1 MNSLGKE
8 RPFRPATVGKC
19 YAQTAT
25 DRFGHEAKRAI
36 LDRELV
42 SFSLGPLGDEEP
54 ILHWPPSGSEDGAYD
69 DVPATSIY
77 KLVPSM
83 VPHRNNLTALSQKYN
98 LYFTAYRSTIYVYVP
113 RSVPRQTIPR
123 HADAQIRINISHVG
137 LKIPGYASL
146 NKPTMINQLVVGA
159 LGHEETVAT
168 CHDNGEVT
176 AFYTKEIAEY
186 IRDRSN
192 TSPTNATAT
201 TKTTPRE
208 GRNSSPPAPSRR
220 KKPRPFFQENVGMS
234 AWGLAIHKQ
243 SRLIAVS
250 SARYEITVFAPAL
263 KPLKPQTQTCDCDS
277 CCQDVED
284 RVRRRVRNWRIVVT
298 LGVEANNIHNI
309 SFVDD
314 EHGNADKISAIDYN
328 GSMWLADIWKPKQAA
343 ICVPPSP
350 SPLLYSSV
358 YHNQPSHGWGILALA
373 NTCFLTVHSE
383 KELLGA
389 RLEDLGL
396 LDKAE
401 AIWHPTLNLY
411 EYNRNLPDNPCA
423 RPLISAAAADAGD
436 YGASTNLM
444 DQNGHDDNGANY
456 DGDDDEE
463 YDEEWDIYEYDEAGV
478 NIDPDVGGVGH
489 SEIFESDNDED
500 NDSQEQAEEEEEYN
514 DDDDDDEPSLSN
526 ASGNAL
532 LESDEFSDSTTDE
545 SISISNMVPPPSN
558 DGQAKR
564 LNILALTNRFLVSD
578 EVMAAL
584 KDLWAKHLTIVK
596 SSHSLCESIHREDR
610 DQSSFEQCSKDT
622 LTHGTFIHLDMA
634 YIPHIGRVCAT
645 PTVDRDLL
653 RYLQRPIEF
662 NRIGEGRG
670 LAKLTNRYHI
680 IRMYEEGFE
689 MHPLGSKKGDPKRLP
704 EYGMLCP
711 LAFRMGDW
719 SGGDDRP
726 HFHDT
731 NRLCMVLHI
740 PELFLIVIGSAVGRV
755 MLITPTRLAH
765 PIEKADGV
773 LHHGLRLEWVLPRKS
788 DEAVFRTR
796 KRPLHGMAVGPVQ
809 TDGVMDHGLGKQ
821 RGWAEAAAM
830 PRRYR
835 LMLHYRNHDI
845 LTYEL
850 SREEQ
855 TGKVCIF

>member
-8 RPFRPATVGKC
+8 RPFRPAAVGTC

-25 DRFGHEAKRAI
+25 DRFGREAKRAI

-42 SFSLGPLGDEEP
+42 SFNLEPLGDEQP
-54 ILHWPPSGSEDGAYD
+54 ILHWPPSSSEDSAYED
-69 DVPATSIY
+69 IPTTSIY

-137 LKIPGYASL
+137 LRIQGYACVL
-146 NKPTMINQLVVGA
+146 RPTMINHLVVGS
-159 LGHEETVAT
+159 LGHEEIVAT

-176 AFYTKEIAEY
+176 AFYTKDIAEY
-186 IRDRSN
+186 IRGRSN
-192 TSPTNATAT
+192 ESPANTTAT
-201 TKTTPRE
+201 TETTSRE
-208 GRNSSPPAPSRR
+208 GQNSLSPAPSRR

-263 KPLKPQTQTCDCDS
+263 KPLKPQRQPCDCNS
-277 CCQDVED
+277 CCQDVEE
-284 RVRRRVRNWRIVVT
+284 RVRRRARNWRIVIT
-298 LGVEANNIHNI
+298 LGVLASNIHNI

-314 EHGNADKISAIDYN
+314 KHGNANKISAIDN
-328 GSMWLADIWKPKQAA
+328 DGAMWLVDIWKPKQAA
-343 ICVPPSP
+343 IRVMPSP
-350 SPLLYSSV
+350 SPLLYSPAFHSE
-358 YHNQPSHGWGILALA
+358 STCGWGILALE
-373 NTCFLTVHSE
+373 NKCFLTVHSE

-389 RLEDLGL
+389 RLEDLYL
-396 LDKAE
+396 LDKAQ
-401 AIWHPTLNLY
+401 ASWHPTLNLY

-423 RPLISAAAADAGD
+423 RPRISALAAEAGD
-436 YGASTNLM
+436 FGDLPNWM
-444 DQNGHDDNGANY
+444 DQDQNGVNY

-463 YDEEWDIYEYDEAGV
+463 YDDEWDEDEEVGV
-478 NIDPDVGGVGH
+478 NIDPDVGGVGNPEGID
-489 SEIFESDNDED
+489 SNNDED
-500 NDSQEQAEEEEEYN
+500 NDSQEQAEEEEK
-514 DDDDDDEPSLSN
+514 DDDEEPSLIN
-526 ASGNAL
+526 AAGNVS
-532 LESDEFSDSTTDE
+532 LESDESSDSATDE
-545 SISISNMVPPPSN
+545 SISISNTVPPPSN
-558 DGQAKR
+558 DEQSE
-564 LNILALTNRFLVSD
+564 LLDTPALTNLPKSMARF
-578 EVMAAL
+578 

-596 SSHSLCESIHREDR
+596 SSHSPCKSTYMEDR

-622 LTHGTFIHLDMA
+622 LTHGTSFRLDMA
-634 YIPHIGRVCAT
+634 YMPHIGRVCAT

-653 RYLQRPIEF
+653 RYLGRPIEF

-670 LAKLTNRYHI
+670 LAKFTNRYHI
-680 IRMYEEGFE
+680 IRMYEQGFE
-689 MHPLGSKKGDPKRLP
+689 MQPLGGKKGGPKRLP
-704 EYGMLCP
+704 EYGVLCP
-711 LAFRMGDW
+711 SALRMGGWTGEDV
-719 SGGDDRP
+719 RP

-740 PELFLIVIGSAVGRV
+740 PELYLIVIGSAIGRV
-755 MLITPTRLAH
+755 MLVTPTRLAH

-835 LMLHYRNHDI
+835 IMLHYRNHDI

>member
-1 MNSLGKE
+1 MNNLRKE
-8 RPFRPATVGKC
+8 RPFRPATVGSC
-19 YAQTAT
+19 YVQTAT
-25 DRFGHEAKRAI
+25 DRFGREAKRAI

-42 SFSLGPLGDEEP
+42 SFNLEPLGHEQP
-54 ILHWPPSGSEDGAYD
+54 ILHWPPSGGEDDAYD
-69 DVPATSIY
+69 DIPTTSIY
-77 KLVPSM
+77 KLVPST
-83 VPHRNNLTALSQKYN
+83 VPYRNNLTALSQKYN

-137 LKIPGYASL
+137 LKIRGYASVIR
-146 NKPTMINQLVVGA
+146 PTMINQLVVGA

-176 AFYTKEIAEY
+176 AFYTKDIAEY
-186 IRDRSN
+186 IRGRSN
-192 TSPTNATAT
+192 KSPANTTAT
-201 TKTTPRE
+201 TETTSRE
-208 GRNSSPPAPSRR
+208 GRNFLSPAPSRQ

-263 KPLKPQTQTCDCDS
+263 KPLKPQTQPCDCNS

-284 RVRRRVRNWRIVVT
+284 RVRRRARNWRIVVT
-298 LGVEANNIHNI
+298 LGVEASNIHNI

-314 EHGNADKISAIDYN
+314 KHGNANKISAIDIN
-328 GSMWLADIWKPKQAA
+328 GAMWLADIWKPKQAA
-343 ICVPPSP
+343 IRVMPSP

-358 YHNQPSHGWGILALA
+358 YHNEPSHGWGILALE
-373 NTCFLTVHSE
+373 NKYFLTVHSE
-383 KELLGA
+383 MELLGA

-396 LDKAE
+396 LDKAK
-401 AIWHPTLNLY
+401 ASSRPTVNLY
-411 EYNRNLPDNPCA
+411 GYNRNLPDNPCA
-423 RPLISAAAADAGD
+423 RPLISAAVADAED
-436 YGASTNLM
+436 FGAFTNLM
-444 DQNGHDDNGANY
+444 DQNGHDDNGVNY

-463 YDEEWDIYEYDEAGV
+463 YDEEFDIHEDDEAGV
-478 NIDPDVGGVGH
+478 NIDSDVGGVGNP
-489 SEIFESDNDED
+489 EVFESNNDED
-500 NDSQEQAEEEEEYN
+500 NDSQEQVEEEEK
-514 DDDDDDEPSLSN
+514 DDDDDDEPSFSD
-526 ASGNAL
+526 ASGNGP
-532 LESDEFSDSTTDE
+532 LESDEFSDSATDE
-545 SISISNMVPPPSN
+545 SISISNTVPPPSN

-564 LNILALTNRFLVSD
+564 LNIVALTNRFLVSD
-578 EVMAAL
+578 GVMLVL
-584 KDLWAKHLTIVK
+584 KDLWAKHLTTVK
-596 SSHSLCESIHREDR
+596 TSHSLCESIHREDML
-610 DQSSFEQCSKDT
+610 QSSFEQRSEDK
-622 LTHGTFIHLDMA
+622 LTHGTSTHLEMA
-634 YIPHIGRVCAT
+634 YMPHIGRVCAI

-653 RYLQRPIEF
+653 RFLQRPIEF

-680 IRMYEEGFE
+680 IRMYEQGFE
-689 MHPLGSKKGDPKRLP
+689 MHPLGEKKGGPKRLP
-704 EYGMLCP
+704 EYGVLCP
-711 LAFRMGDW
+711 LALRMGSW
-719 SGGDDRP
+719 SGGEVRP

-731 NRLCMVLHI
+731 NRLSMVLHI
-740 PELFLIVIGSAVGRV
+740 PELYLIVIGSAIGRV

-830 PRRYR
+830 PKRYR